1 MEVEQ
6 LVPVA
11 SSPLD
16 YARGR
21 GNFRRKPIVIHIEF
35 DSNTVS
41 EYSLKRVKTRR
52 NSNRN
57 QCGHAFLDS
66 LHTVGLHVQ

>member
-21 GNFRRKPIVIHIEF
+21 GNCRRKPVVIHIEY
-35 DSNTVS
+35 DSNTTT

-52 NSNRN
+52 NQNRY
-57 QCGHAFLDS
+57 GHAFLDS